1 MRSFSLIFGTAIL
14 SGLFLAGWAV
24 AAEPQAKSE
33 RFTYRVLGMF
43 SRDREA
49 DLREVFKGFAD
60 LTLVAVNF
68 DDAEITVEFVPAKA
82 FPGAKPEQ
90 LVERVDQRVREAT
103 RHTFSVKPRR
113 TVAPEKLEQV
123 VIPVSGCDCKACCL
137 AAYEAVAV
145 LDGVEQATASF
156 REGRVTARIDPTKT
170 DRAKLEEA
178 LRKRGVGVGKP

>member
-1 MRSFSLIFGTAIL
+1 MRIFTLIAVTA
-14 SGLFLAGWAV
+14 GLIVSGWAG
-24 AAEPQAKSE
+24 AAEPQAKPE
-33 RFTYRVLGMF
+33 RFTYRVLGLF

-49 DLREVFKGFAD
+49 DLRQAFKGLPE
-60 LTLVAVNF
+60 LTLVEVDFEA
-68 DDAEITVEFVPAKA
+68 AEITVEFVPAQA

-103 RHTFSVKPRR
+103 RHTFCVKPRHPVDR
-113 TVAPEKLEQV
+113 DKLEQV

-156 REGRVTARIDPTKT
+156 REGRVVARIDPTKT

-178 LRKRGVGVGKP
+178 LRKRGVTVGKP